1 MFFNNILFGIVYIQT
16 ENSKYFSSDC
26 VLDIDEER
34 LTVTMYQKL

>member
-16 ENSKYFSSDC
+16 ENSKYFSSDY